1 MFPPHQ
7 SAREFAP
14 PEAAAT
20 LYPGDVM
27 HARLKPKPHR
37 FAYKVFTL
45 LVDVDRL
52 DQAHA
57 QSALFSVNRFNLLS
71 FHERDHG
78 KADAAGLGLHIHALA
93 RQAGVDLTG
102 GRILLQAYPRL
113 MGFAFNPISVYF
125 GYRAD
130 GELALLIY
138 EVRNTFGEMH
148 SYVAP
153 ILPGELGAA
162 GVRQERNKLFYVS
175 PFIDMAQRYHF
186 RVLPPGEK
194 LNIRILETDADGPL
208 LAASFTG
215 RRRDLTTFNIVK
227 TCLPMP
233 LMTLKVVA
241 GIHWEALK
249 LWLKGVALQTRP
261 PPPPPVSFSDTPNR
275 PGTTPAPSGSA
286 AAGNA
291 A

>member
-1 MFPPHQ
+1 MTMTSEQ
-7 SAREFAP
+7 DRAIVFAP
-14 PEAAAT
+14 PAAAAT
-20 LYPGDVM
+20 LYQGDVM
-27 HARLKPKPHR
+27 HARFKPKAHR
-37 FAYKVFTL
+37 FAYRVFTL
-45 LVDVDRL
+45 LIDIDRL
-52 DQAHA
+52 AEAHR
-57 QSALFSVNRFNLLS
+57 QSRLFSVNRFNLLS
-71 FHERDHG
+71 FHEKDHG
-78 KADAAGLGLHIHALA
+78 NGSSDGLASHIHDIA
-93 RQAGVDLTG
+93 RQAGIDLAG

-113 MGFAFNPISVYF
+113 MGFVFNPISVYF
-125 GYRAD
+125 GYCAN

-153 ILPGELGAA
+153 VLPGQMNEA
-162 GVRQERNKLFYVS
+162 GIRQERTKLLYVS

-194 LNIRILETDADGPL
+194 LNVRILETDETGPL

-215 RRRDLTTFNIVK
+215 RRRDLTGLNIVK

-233 LMTLKVVA
+233 FMTLKVVA

-261 PPPPPVSFSDTPNR
+261 APPAPFSFADTPQ
-275 PGTTPAPSGSA
+275 PETPQDSPAKQSLA
-286 AAGNA
+286 
-291 A
+291 